1 MATQTTSALPEIQPW
16 LAVDDAVA
24 MDRFNQLLI
33 AEFRATGGRLS
44 GQFTGAPI
52 LLLNTIG
59 ARSGLPRTTPLS
71 YVRDGDAYVIMAS
84 KSGAP
89 TNPAWYHNLL
99 AHPTA
104 TVEVG
109 DERFPVKPIVVEGE
123 QRERLWERMVA
134 QWPMAAD
141 YARATTR
148 RIPLIVLERGGNA

>member
-1 MATQTTSALPEIQPW
+1 MAVDTMNTLPDIQPS

-24 MDRFNQLLI
+24 MDQFNRQLI
-33 AEFRATGGRLS
+33 AQFRANRGELT
-44 GQFTGAPI
+44 GQFTGAPM

-59 ARSGLPRTTPLS
+59 ARTGAPRTTPHG
-71 YVRDGDAYVIMAS
+71 YVRDRDAYVIMAS
-84 KSGAP
+84 KSGSP

-104 TVEVG
+104 TIEVG
-109 DERFPVKPIVVEGE
+109 DACFEVEPRPVTGDE
-123 QRERLWERMVA
+123 RERLWERIVA

-148 RIPLIVLERGGNA
+148 RIPVIVLERAGN

>member
-1 MATQTTSALPEIQPW
+1 MGTPTTHTLPDIQPS
-16 LAVDDAVA
+16 LAADDALA

-33 AEFRATGGRLS
+33 AQFRANGGKLT
-44 GQFTGAPI
+44 GQFRDAPM

-59 ARSGLPRTTPLS
+59 ARSGAPRTTPLG

-99 AHPTA
+99 ARRTA
-104 TVEVG
+104 AIEVGHEGFEVEHRVVQG
-109 DERFPVKPIVVEGE
+109 DERD
-123 QRERLWERMVA
+123 RLWERIVA

-141 YARATTR
+141 YARATAR
-148 RIPLIVLERGGNA
+148 RIPVIVLERGGN